1 MDPASLLTTLQSHA
15 PWITAAVALTAA
27 AAMAATWGLRRARRR
42 PLEAPTTRTAPRAR
56 LEDVTT
62 VLAAC
67 LATGVAA
74 TGMWKFFGDVL
85 DLNTPLQVLL
95 FAFVEVAMV
104 TSALRARR
112 NVRESETHSAGVDGV
127 AVWVFTLLSAVL
139 SASDADGIR
148 QALIRLA
155 APLVAAW
162 LWERGLAAD
171 RRHATGRSGRIHW
184 RLTPERLLVRL
195 GLAEPTGRTA
205 SDVDVHR
212 RIARLA
218 KAAKRVRILRTTDAK
233 PRTLRRALTRLDKA
247 MDAAVEHAHLATN
260 PARQQE
266 LLAQIALLYHAADLA
281 DLTVDAPWHNAP
293 DLPAAVTGPVPPA
306 TERPRSEEELVA
318 LGFESAKVQTYLAD
332 KFGLELATGDI
343 TAAMAHT
350 PGSAPAAA
358 LRSRL
363 GLAAVPADQ
372 THSDQTTDQIGDRA
386 ADQRADHPGDHSG
399 GLVSDL
405 VPQVVGGA
413 SAYVEASSGGG
424 SQTQVSDLPTSRR
437 SRKGSRSGSRPAARS
452 VSRSAA
458 RSAVPSSA
466 RVSPSERLDQA
477 REIDARYRDQ
487 HGRPISAEKLAKAM
501 RIGKVPALELVQ
513 QIRADQT
520 TSPQAD
526 QETSQKVS
534 RQATA

>member
-1 MDPASLLTTLQSHA
+1 MLPDLPRAPDLTVMVGGGLAALLTLALLAWASRTLARTRRVPRPDRSE
-15 PWITAAVALTAA
+15 TSSRAV
-27 AAMAATWGLRRARRR
+27 
-42 PLEAPTTRTAPRAR
+42 PRAR

-85 DLNTPLQVLL
+85 DLKTPLKVLL

-112 NVRESETHSAGVDGV
+112 NVRESATHSAGIDGV

-139 SASDADGIR
+139 AASDADGVR

-171 RRHATGRSGRIHW
+171 RRHATGHTTRIHW

-218 KAAKRVRILRTTDAK
+218 KAAKKVRVLRASQAK
-233 PRTLRRALTRLDKA
+233 PRVLARALARLDKA
-247 MDAAVEHAHLATN
+247 MDAAVEHAHLATA
-260 PARQQE
+260 PVRQQE
-266 LLAQIALLYHAADLA
+266 LLAQIALLYHAVDLA
-281 DLTVDAPWHNAP
+281 DLAVDTPWHSAP
-293 DLPAAVTGPVPPA
+293 ARPVATAGSVLPPLA
-306 TERPRSEEELVA
+306 ERTRSEEELVA

-343 TAAMAHT
+343 TGSLAHT
-350 PGSAPAAA
+350 SGATPTAA

-363 GLAAVPADQ
+363 GLPPA
-372 THSDQTTDQIGDRA
+372 TASDPNPVAGPMPAPTRDLSPD
-386 ADQRADHPGDHSG
+386 P
-399 GLVSDL
+399 VSD
-405 VPQVVGGA
+405 PP
-413 SAYVEASSGGG
+413 SG
-424 SQTQVSDLPTSRR
+424 Q
-437 SRKGSRSGSRPAARS
+437 
-452 VSRSAA
+452 
-458 RSAVPSSA
+458 
-466 RVSPSERLDQA
+466 VSPSGPDRSADTVQPADNTPTSDAGKEVSDPPALPKPGPAPKTGSKTGGKARSKAAKVSPVERIDQA
-477 REIDARYRDQ
+477 RELDARYRAE
-487 HGRPISAEKLAKAM
+487 HGRHIPAEKLSRAM
-501 RIGKVPALELVQ
+501 RIGKPAALGLVR
-513 QIRADQT
+513 QIRDDHAN
-520 TSPQAD
+520 
-526 QETSQKVS
+526 
-534 RQATA
+534 TAA